1 MKRIAWSVGGLL
13 LVAGLALGVYLAT
26 PRPTQLTG
34 DAWDYTILANEVP
47 DGWRLVSH
55 SIITAHDVAQES
67 LETSVPITASAS
79 LANLHSL
86 YYADYRPQASS
97 EYFDFTIQTL
107 LYVSAADA
115 ASAMARED
123 PGPEW
128 ESVSG
133 PSLGEES
140 RIWHF
145 INPEPDLDQNI
156 YRVDFRYLNG
166 IGSLTMMGTAK
177 ALPDFE
183 EPVRYARK
191 MLDKMRAAAT
201 PQALR
206 QLERARLPDLRQL
219 LLSQDQL
226 AQLDPYLGGR
236 WQLDSRSIPQWTPN
250 ESFAGEEARALLRRL
265 GRVTGYQVYL
275 VKALSSDER
284 DRSFP
289 ASLFQQVSA
298 YSQPEGAHTG
308 LSAMAGVEQLAEVR
322 SALVDV
328 GDEVR
333 LWTGLLPT
341 ARDDGTEVTVAV
353 HEIDFRVGPYVGSI
367 RLQTRPLDPSEY
379 IEGRERSL
387 DFARELALALA
398 ANLSGA
404 GQE

>member
-1 MKRIAWSVGGLL
+1 
-13 LVAGLALGVYLAT
+13 
-26 PRPTQLTG
+26 
-34 DAWDYTILANEVP
+34 
-47 DGWRLVSH
+47 
-55 SIITAHDVAQES
+55 
-67 LETSVPITASAS
+67 
-79 LANLHSL
+79 
-86 YYADYRPQASS
+86 
-97 EYFDFTIQTL
+97 
-107 LYVSAADA
+107 
-115 ASAMARED
+115 
-123 PGPEW
+123 
-128 ESVSG
+128 
-133 PSLGEES
+133 
-140 RIWHF
+140 
-145 INPEPDLDQNI
+145 
-156 YRVDFRYLNG
+156 
-166 IGSLTMMGTAK
+166 MMGTAK